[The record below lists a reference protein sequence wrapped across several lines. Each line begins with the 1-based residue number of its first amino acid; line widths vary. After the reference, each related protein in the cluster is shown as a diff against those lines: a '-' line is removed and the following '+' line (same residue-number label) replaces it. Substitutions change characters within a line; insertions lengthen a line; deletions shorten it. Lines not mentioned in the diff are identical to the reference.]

1 MRHFP
6 LLLFLLIVVLTGAAF
21 GQSADGTISGL
32 VLDPSG
38 MAIVGVDIQIV
49 NDATGVK
56 YAGFTNGEGI
66 YAIPNLPPG
75 PYRVQVSKIG
85 FKTLIKPDVVLS
97 VQDALAIN
105 FTLPVGAFSET
116 VTVEGGAPLV
126 NTQDA
131 SVSTVVDRR
140 FVENMPLNGRSF
152 QALITLTPGVVL
164 TPASGS
170 EQGQFSINGQRAD
183 ANYLTVDGV
192 SANISA
198 GGGSG
203 LRQAAAGTIP
213 GFNST
218 GGTNSLVSID
228 AMQEFRVQTSSFA
241 PEYGRTPGGQ
251 ISIVTRSGTNQF
263 HGTLFDY
270 LRNDALDAN
279 DWFGD
284 HNGLPKPEARQNDFG
299 GVAGGPIVENKM
311 FFFFSYEGLRLRQPR
326 TQATIV
332 PTLASRGAATSGMQ
346 PFLNAYPVPNGSD
359 LGNDLAA
366 FNASYSLPSSLD
378 AYSLRLDHIVN
389 SRIALFA
396 RYNYSPSQTS
406 LRGPLAEL
414 NNTLDTKVTTHTLT
428 VGSTQS
434 VTNNVHN
441 ELRVNYSNLK
451 TTSIFHLDDFGG
463 AVPLADSLLF
473 PAGFSSADGVFA
485 LSIDGPGGFD
495 IGRNGVNEQRQLNL
509 VDNLYLTA
517 GSHQLKFGTDYR
529 WLAPFTS
536 PFAYLQSAL
545 FSDMSGAI
553 SGAPLATLVEAERGA
568 SLLAQN
574 FSLYAQDTWKITP
587 RLNLTYGIRWEI
599 NPSFKGKNS
608 ASELLTVQGL
618 ENPATMTLAP
628 RGTRIY
634 KTTYR
639 NLAPRVGL
647 SYQLTNKSAWEAVV
661 RGGFGIFYDLGY
673 GSLASQA
680 NEFPFTAENLLFD
693 PFPLTPAQ
701 AAPPH
706 ITGTTPVT
714 GNFHVSD
721 PHLRLPRTYQWNV
734 ALEQA
739 LGSSQTVSATYIG
752 TVGRELLRQ
761 DTIAFPNPDFATVFV
776 TRNTATSDYHA
787 LQLKFQRRLS
797 HGLEALSSYTWSHSI
812 DIASNDSGPFNTPSA
827 LGVSLDRG
835 NSDFDIRHT
844 LTLAASYDLPS
855 PKKRAVS
862 RILGGWAMD
871 TLLTARS
878 AAPVTALGPFFVAG
892 GSIFNA
898 RPDVVPGVPLYL
910 DGAQYPGGK
919 AFNGNA
925 FTDPAAGQQGDLGR
939 NVLRGFGA
947 WQQDMG
953 IRRQFRIRERVVLQF
968 RAEFFNVFN
977 HPNFANPAASLS
989 SPLFGQS
996 TQTLANSLTSAQAGF
1011 NGGLNS
1017 LYQFGGARS
1026 GQVALKIEY

>member
-1 MRHFP
+1 M
-6 LLLFLLIVVLTGAAF
+6 
-21 GQSADGTISGL
+21 SGL
-32 VLDPSG
+32 VLDPAG
-38 MAIVGVDIQIV
+38 RAIRDAEVLIL
-49 NDATGVK
+49 NDVTGVK
-56 YAGFTNGEGI
+56 YRGITNGEGI
-66 YAIPNLPPG
+66 YAVPNLPPG
-75 PYRVQVSKIG
+75 PYRLQVSKVG
-85 FKTLIKPDVVLS
+85 FKTLIKPDIVLN
-97 VQDALAIN
+97 VQDALAIT
-105 FTLPVGAFSET
+105 FTLPVGAVAET

-152 QALITLTPGVVL
+152 QALITQTPGVVL
-164 TPASGS
+164 TPTSGS
-170 EQGQFSINGQRAD
+170 DQGQFSVNGQRAD

-203 LRQAAAGTIP
+203 LRQAAAGTVP
-213 GFNST
+213 GFNSV

-228 AMQEFRVQTSSFA
+228 AMQEFRIQTSSFA

-270 LRNDALDAN
+270 LRNDVLDSN

-284 HNGLPKPEARQNDFG
+284 HNGLPKPAARQNDFG
-299 GVAGGPIVENKM
+299 GVFGGPIVENET

-332 PTLASRGAATSGMQ
+332 PSLASRSAATPGMQ
-346 PFLNAYPVPNGSD
+346 PFLNAYPLPNGND
-359 LGNDLAA
+359 LGNGLAE

-378 AYSLRLDHIVN
+378 AYSLRMDHTVN

-396 RYNYSPSQTS
+396 RYNYSPSQTL

-414 NNTLDTKVTTHTLT
+414 NNTLDTEIRTHTLT
-428 VGSTQS
+428 MGSTQS
-434 VTNNVHN
+434 LRNDFHN
-441 ELRVNYSNLK
+441 EVRVNYGNLR
-451 TTSIFHLDDFGG
+451 TTSIFHLDAFGG

-473 PAGFSSADGVFA
+473 PSGFSSANAVFG
-485 LSIDGPGGFD
+485 LSINGSGGFD
-495 IGRNGVNEQRQLNL
+495 IGRNGINEQRQLNV
-509 VDNLYLTA
+509 VDNLSFTA
-517 GSHQLKFGTDYR
+517 GNHQLKFGTDYR

-553 SGAPLATLVEAERGA
+553 SGTPLATLVQAERGA
-568 SLLAQN
+568 SLLARN
-574 FSLYAQDTWKITP
+574 FSLYAQDTWTVTS

-608 ASELLTVQGL
+608 DSELLTVQGL
-618 ENPATMTLAP
+618 NDPATMTLAP
-628 RGTRIY
+628 RGTPLY
-634 KTTYR
+634 TTTYG

-647 SYQLTNKSAWEAVV
+647 SYRLTTKSAWETVI
-661 RGGFGIFYDLGY
+661 RGGFGVFYDLGY

-693 PFPLTPAQ
+693 PFPLTPEK
-701 AAPPH
+701 AAPPAV
-706 ITGTTPVT
+706 TGTTPVT

-721 PHLRLPRTYQWNV
+721 PHLKLPRTYQWNV
-734 ALEQA
+734 AFEQA

-752 TVGRELLRQ
+752 TVGRKLLRQ

-776 TRNTATSDYHA
+776 TRNAATSDYHA

-797 HGLEALSSYTWSHSI
+797 HGLEALASYTWSHSI
-812 DIASNDSGPFNTPSA
+812 DIASNDSGPFNTPPS
-827 LGVSLDRG
+827 LGASLDRG

-844 LTLAASYDLPS
+844 LNLAASYDLPS
-855 PKKRAVS
+855 TKKGT
-862 RILGGWAMD
+862 ILSQFLGDWAID
-871 TLLTARS
+871 TLLTVRS
-878 AAPVTALGPFFVAG
+878 ATPVTALSSFFVAG
-892 GSIFNA
+892 GSLFVA
-898 RPDVVPGVPLYL
+898 RPDVVPGAPLYL
-910 DGAQYPGGK
+910 HGAQFPGGK
-919 AFNGNA
+919 AFNGDA
-925 FTDPAAGQQGDLGR
+925 FTVPAPGQQGDLGR

-947 WQQDMG
+947 WQQDLG
-953 IRRQFRIRERVVLQF
+953 VRRQFRIKDRVILQC

-977 HPNFANPAASLS
+977 HPNFANPVASLS
-989 SPLFGQS
+989 SPLFGRS
-996 TQTLANSLTSAQAGF
+996 TQTLANSLTSSQAGF

-1026 GQVALKIEY
+1026 GQVALKLEF

>member
-1 MRHFP
+1 MRRFP
-6 LLLFLLIVVLTGAAF
+6 LPLFLLILLLTRAAV
-21 GQSADGTISGL
+21 GQSPNGTISGL

-38 MAIVGVDIQIV
+38 RAITGADVLIV
-49 NDATGVK
+49 NDATGVR
-56 YAGFTNGEGI
+56 YPGTTNGEGI

-75 PYRVQVSKIG
+75 PYRIQVSKIG
-85 FKTLIKPDVVLS
+85 FKTLIKPDVVLN
-97 VQDALAIN
+97 VQSAVAIN
-105 FTLPVGAFSET
+105 FTLPVGAVSET

-164 TPASGS
+164 TPTSGS
-170 EQGQFSINGQRAD
+170 EQGQFSVNGQRAD

-203 LRQAAAGTIP
+203 LRQAAAGTVP
-213 GFNST
+213 GFNSV
-218 GGTNSLVSID
+218 GGTNSLVSVD

-270 LRNDALDAN
+270 LRNDVLDAN

-299 GVAGGPIVENKM
+299 GVFGGPIVENKT

-332 PTLASRGAATSGMQ
+332 PSLASRSAATPGMQ
-346 PFLNAYPVPNGSD
+346 PFLNAYPVPNGND
-359 LGNDLAA
+359 LDNDLAE

-378 AYSLRLDHIVN
+378 AYSVRVDHTVN
-389 SRIALFA
+389 SRIAVFA

-414 NNTLDTKVTTHTLT
+414 NNTLDTEIRTHTLT

-434 VTNNVHN
+434 MRNNIHN

-463 AVPLADSLLF
+463 AVPLADSVLF
-473 PAGFSSADGVFA
+473 PAGFSSANGVFG

-495 IGRNGVNEQRQLNL
+495 IGRNGINEQRQLNL
-509 VDNLYLTA
+509 VDNLYVTA

-553 SGAPLATLVEAERGA
+553 SGTPLATLVQAERGA
-568 SLLAQN
+568 SLLARN
-574 FSLYAQDTWKITP
+574 FSFYAQDTWKITP

-608 ASELLTVQGL
+608 DSELLTVHGL
-618 ENPATMTLAP
+618 NDPATMTLAP
-628 RGTRIY
+628 RGTPLY
-634 KTTYR
+634 KTTYG

-647 SYQLTNKSAWEAVV
+647 SYQVTNKSAWETVV
-661 RGGFGIFYDLGY
+661 RGGFGVFYDLGY

-701 AAPPH
+701 AAPPA

-721 PHLRLPRTYQWNV
+721 PHLMLPRTYQWNV
-734 ALEQA
+734 ALEQV

-776 TRNTATSDYHA
+776 TRNAATSDYHA

-797 HGLEALSSYTWSHSI
+797 RGLEALASYTWSHSI
-812 DIASNDSGPFNTPSA
+812 DIASNDSGPFNTPLF
-827 LGVSLDRG
+827 LGARLDRG
-835 NSDFDIRHT
+835 NSDFDVRNT

-855 PKKRAVS
+855 SKKRVIS
-862 RILGGWAMD
+862 RIFGDWAID
-871 TLLTARS
+871 TLLTVRS
-878 AAPVTALGPFFVAG
+878 ATPVTALGPFFLAG

-910 DGAQYPGGK
+910 HGAQYPGGK
-919 AFNGNA
+919 AFNGDA
-925 FTDPAAGQQGDLGR
+925 FTDPAPGQQGDLGR

-947 WQQDMG
+947 WQQDLG
-953 IRRQFRIRERVVLQF
+953 VRRQFRIKERVILQF

-977 HPNFANPAASLS
+977 HPNFANPVASLS
-989 SPLFGQS
+989 SPFLGQS
-996 TQTLANSLTSAQAGF
+996 TQTLANGLTSTQAGF
-1011 NGGLNS
+1011 NGGLNP

-1026 GQVALKIEY
+1026 GQVALKLQF